1 MYQVN
6 KDNVLFYVNEEDKAK
21 RYAMDGYDVFKVNRL
36 IINDDGE
43 LEEETQINEAGVGQS
58 EILDEPKHSELL

>member
-6 KDNVLFYVNEEDKAK
+6 KDNILFYVNQEDKAK

-43 LEEETQINEAGVGQS
+43 LEEETQMNEVGVGQS
-58 EILDEPKHSELL
+58 EILDAPIHRNLS

>member
-6 KDNVLFYVNEEDKAK
+6 KDNVLFYVNEETKAK

-43 LEEETQINEAGVGQS
+43 LEEETQMNEAGVGQS
-58 EILDEPKHSELL
+58 EIIDEPKYSELL